1 MLKKDN
7 IAFGMLIGVLLPV
20 IIFGLLTLITVI
32 TGSSTIWS
40 RYMETSRMMLLSVFI
55 NLVPIRI
62 YFVSWKLDKTGR
74 GILLVTFILMVIYF
88 ASIRYI

>member
-7 IAFGMLIGVLLPV
+7 IPFGMLIGILLPA

-32 TGSSTIWS
+32 TGSSTTWS
-40 RYMETSRMMLLSVFI
+40 RHMETSRMILLSVFI
-55 NLVPIRI
+55 NLVPIRV
-62 YFVSWKLDKTGR
+62 YFVNWKLDKTGR

-88 ASIRYI
+88 STIRYI

>member
-1 MLKKDN
+1 
-7 IAFGMLIGVLLPV
+7 MLIGVLLPV

>member
-7 IAFGMLIGVLLPV
+7 IAFGILIGIALPAML
-20 IIFGLLTLITVI
+20 FGLLMLITFI
-32 TGSSTIWS
+32 AGSNTTWS
-40 RYMETSRMMLLSVFI
+40 RHMESSRMMILSVFI

-62 YFVSWKLDKTGR
+62 YFVNWKLDKTGR
-74 GILLVTFILMVIYF
+74 GVLLVTFILMVIYF